1 MSKILIAGCGDVGIA
16 LGLMLV
22 DDGHRVYA
30 LRRNVNALPS
40 SLQPIAADL
49 SETATLRALP
59 SVDYVYYTAAADGR
73 DEAAYERAYVS
84 GVRNIVQSLKS
95 SARSVRRL
103 FFVSSTGVYGQDAG
117 EWVDELSATE
127 PKRFTGKI
135 LLEGEAS
142 CHAGPIPATVVRFGG
157 IYGPGRSR
165 LIDQVKSGA
174 SCISD
179 PPQYTNRIHRDDC
192 AGVLRHLMSIEAA
205 EAVYAG
211 VDSEP
216 ATQCEVFDW
225 LARRLGAPAPDKRQA
240 DPSSGQGK
248 RVSNARLLNSGY
260 EFRYPTFR
268 QGYDQVIATL
278 PDASARA
285 TP

>member
-16 LGLMLV
+16 LGLLLV

-59 SVDYVYYTAAADGR
+59 PVDYVYYTAAADGR
-73 DEAAYERAYVS
+73 DEAAYERAYVR
-84 GVRNIVQSLKS
+84 GVRNIVHSLES
-95 SARSVRRL
+95 SARPVRRL

-127 PKRFTGKI
+127 PTRFTGKI
-135 LLEGEAS
+135 LLKGEAS

-165 LIDQVKSGA
+165 LIDKVKSGA

-211 VDSEP
+211 VDCEP

-278 PDASARA
+278 PNSSARA